1 MICFNTQRVLNE
13 RDARIEFK
21 EKSNCPFL
29 IPKIYISNAY
39 KLIQNCMHVYLT
51 AAHCV
56 SLKGE
61 LLRAEDFMV
70 YLGRYNLRKMNEESL
85 QYHDVSNFNIIC

>member
-1 MICFNTQRVLNE
+1 
-13 RDARIEFK
+13 
-21 EKSNCPFL
+21 
-29 IPKIYISNAY
+29 
-39 KLIQNCMHVYLT
+39 MHVYLT

-56 SLKGE
+56 TLKGE

-70 YLGRYNLRKMNEESL
+70 YLGRHNLRNMNEDGL